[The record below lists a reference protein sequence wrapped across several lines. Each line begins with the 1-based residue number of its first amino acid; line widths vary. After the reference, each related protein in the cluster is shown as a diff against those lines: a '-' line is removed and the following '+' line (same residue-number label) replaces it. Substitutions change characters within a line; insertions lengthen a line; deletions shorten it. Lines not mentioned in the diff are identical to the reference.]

1 MTSPP
6 EISPAFAP
14 CILTHN
20 HTTLSPFQGDPLLRV
35 HPGLKPR
42 AILLDYFM
50 VKRLGGHRPPITFH
64 LSPFTSHLSHNNP
77 VPQPSVDEGTHHIS
91 GIECVRKSEIDLA
104 GFVKERDLFGSER
117 YGQTGDVVFQLS
129 EFTCSDNRDDRD
141 RAISQPGDGD
151 LGFAAPGLF
160 ADILEGLNDA
170 SSPVFVC

>member
-35 HPGLKPR
+35 HPGLKPQ
-42 AILLDYFM
+42 AILLDHFM
-50 VKRLGGHRPPITFH
+50 VKRLGG
-64 LSPFTSHLSHNNP
+64 HLSHNNP

-104 GFVKERDLFGSER
+104 GFVKERDLFGS
-117 YGQTGDVVFQLS
+117 
-129 EFTCSDNRDDRD
+129 
-141 RAISQPGDGD
+141 
-151 LGFAAPGLF
+151 
-160 ADILEGLNDA
+160 
-170 SSPVFVC
+170 